1 MYSVITVFLLCIYI
15 YYFRV
20 NNKNIYSQP
29 KDNKIGRKKVIML
42 RSECLDKLSQI
53 KEDVNREVLQ
63 CIYEYQK
70 DVGYDAN
77 TMDLMTDVID
87 YVEIDCLPHSQF
99 QHIEDGK
106 IKCNESATF

>member
-1 MYSVITVFLLCIYI
+1 
-15 YYFRV
+15 
-20 NNKNIYSQP
+20 
-29 KDNKIGRKKVIML
+29 ML

-70 DVGYDAN
+70 GVGYDAN

-99 QHIEDGK
+99 QHIEDEFKTVLAEVKHLSKVRGRLKFENYKERWKK
-106 IKCNESATF
+106 IFISFRSFRMEVFTLAM